1 MDKILKQRLE
11 SLLTL
16 INTSIKEVPFESL
29 IQGLYGTEVLKFPKD
44 SVDSRKILDQIT
56 KSMKKVCER
65 VQAKP
70 IERNRANEAG
80 SEMKKIVLE
89 VLRKHNLCAM
99 PTKIKSAKGRTMGY
113 PDFTLEIDNV
123 TIYLHVKTYS
133 EAQYNST
140 QRSFYFSRANNIE
153 VTENAHHLLVGFKF
167 VREENKFTPV
177 DFKIVDLYGLNC
189 DLKFE
194 FNSNNKRLYKSTE
207 RILFPS

>member
-1 MDKILKQRLE
+1 MDKILKQRHE

-16 INTSIKEVPFESL
+16 IKTGIIKVPFEYL
-29 IQGLYGTEVLKFPKD
+29 IQELYGTEVLKFPQD

-56 KSMKKVCER
+56 KSMKKTCER

-89 VLRKHNLCAM
+89 VLRKHNLSAM
-99 PTKIKSAKGRTMGY
+99 PAKTKSGKGRTMGY
-113 PDFTLEIDNV
+113 PDFEIETDNV
-123 TIYLHVKTYS
+123 KIYLHVKTFA
-133 EAQYNST
+133 ETKCNST
-140 QRSFYFSRANNIE
+140 QRSFYFSLTDRPK

-167 VREENKFTPV
+167 VSEENKFTPV

-189 DLKFE
+189 DLKSE
-194 FNSNNKRLYKSTE
+194 FNSNNDRLYNSAE